1 MDIRPLH
8 PLFAAE
14 VTGIDL
20 AGPVDAATL
29 EVLHDAFLDHAVLL
43 FRGQA
48 LTAAAQ
54 AEFAGRLAALEVPLL
69 DRSRALSPPALRIVP
84 DLRLGVAP
92 SGAAW
97 HADHTHEVEPTLA
110 CIAHSLDAVS
120 RTEGIG
126 FADQRAALTLLPPG
140 LRRRMEELRAEHR
153 GAGQVA
159 DHPVVRS
166 HPVTGAAA
174 LFVNPVFTSR
184 ILNLTRAESDRLLAT
199 LFATATAS
207 PVTWRHG
214 WQPGDLL
221 LWDNRAVLHT
231 GVTTAGLQRTHI
243 EGDRPLGTRALDM
256 PWVMA
261 G

>member
-14 VTGIDL
+14 VTGLDL

-29 EVLHDAFLDHAVLL
+29 EVLHDLFLEHAVLL
-43 FRGQA
+43 FRGQS
-48 LTAAAQ
+48 LTASAQ
-54 AEFAGRLAALEVPLL
+54 AEFGQRLAALEAALL
-69 DRSRALSPPALRIVP
+69 DRGSLPSPPALRVMP
-84 DLRLGVAP
+84 DPRPGVAP

-97 HADHTHEVEPTLA
+97 HADKTHDAEPTLA
-110 CIAHSLDAVS
+110 CIAHGLAAVPVADS
-120 RTEGIG
+120 VG
-126 FADQRAALTLLPPG
+126 FADQRAALALLPSG

-153 GAGQVA
+153 HSDRMA

-166 HPVTGAAA
+166 HPVTREAA
-174 LFVNPVFTSR
+174 LYVNPAFTSR
-184 ILNLTRAESDRLLAT
+184 ILNLTEAESDRLLAI
-199 LFATATAS
+199 LFAAATAS
-207 PVTWRHG
+207 PVSWRHV

-231 GVTTAGLQRTHI
+231 GASSAVLQRTRI
-243 EGDRPLGTRALDM
+243 EGDRPTGTQALDM

>member
-14 VTGIDL
+14 VTGLDL
-20 AGPVDAATL
+20 AQPVDSAAL
-29 EVLHDAFLDHAVLL
+29 EVLHDAFLAHAVVL
-43 FRGQA
+43 FRGQT

-54 AEFAGRLAALEVPLL
+54 AEFARRLATLEAPLL
-69 DRSRALSPPALRIVP
+69 DHCSALLPPALRVMQE
-84 DLRLGVAP
+84 LRVGAAP
-92 SGAAW
+92 SGTNW
-97 HADHTHEVEPTLA
+97 HADNTHDAEPTLA
-110 CIAHSLDAVS
+110 CMAHSAAA
-120 RTEGIG
+120 TPMAEAIG
-126 FADQRAALTLLPPG
+126 FADQRAALALLPPG
-140 LRRRMEELRAEHR
+140 LRRRAEELRAEHR
-153 GAGQVA
+153 HGGRVA

-174 LFVNPVFTSR
+174 LFVNPAFTTR
-184 ILNLTRAESDRLLAT
+184 ILNLTVVESDRLLAM
-199 LFATATAS
+199 LFAAATAS
-207 PVTWRHG
+207 PVTWRHA
-214 WQPGDLL
+214 WRPGDLL

-231 GVTTAGLQRTHI
+231 GAAATALQRTRI